1 MTAVLT
7 FRELTADASDLAILR
22 TFYDTLYVAEFPDP
36 DERETLANMADYLR
50 RKDEGWYGRNSYH
63 IVLGFSGGEIVA
75 ASVSDYLA
83 EPNTGV
89 VEFIVVAPAGR
100 GSGVGGRLLAHTEA
114 LFDQDA
120 WRAHG
125 RPVDAVLAEMN
136 DPFATSALTDNLD
149 PVARALIWHRWG
161 FGGLDFPY
169 VQPALSADQEP
180 VTNLILICKP
190 CRPDWASTVPAGA
203 VVASVHEYLRWAMRI
218 DEPGEAPEFRRMADV
233 LGGTDRVGLLA
244 LDRYVGRDDAVDVR
258 SALVEPEFGRAM
270 ALYRTTFPTGPATV
284 SESAFRAARRAPGY
298 HLWTVRRKG
307 GDPEPEGLASFFA
320 LPAAGFV
327 GYVALTGGLHG
338 TGLLRGLVAR
348 IETQLL
354 AERAEVRGWY
364 AEVAADGDITPY
376 RRIGCRELAVDY
388 HQPEPD
394 LPLRLVFRAP
404 GRCYAPPR
412 LAARDLL
419 TDVEAILSTVYGI
432 AEPCAHSAYRR
443 VAAAL
448 PDPDGDVP
456 LRVRCHCGEVPLR

>member
-1 MTAVLT
+1 VTAVLT
-7 FRELTADASDLAILR
+7 FRELGADPSDLAILR

-63 IVLGFSGGEIVA
+63 IVLGLAGGEIVA

-125 RPVDAVLAEMN
+125 RPADAVLAEMN
-136 DPFATSALTDNLD
+136 DPFATSALSDNLD
-149 PVARALIWHRWG
+149 PVARTLIWHRWG

-169 VQPALSADQEP
+169 VQPALSTDQEP
-180 VTNLILICKP
+180 VRNLILICKP
-190 CRPDWASTVPAGA
+190 CRGDWSSAVPAP
-203 VVASVHEYLRWAMRI
+203 VVASTVHEYLRWAMRI
-218 DEPGEAPEFRRMADV
+218 NEPAESAEFRRMAEV
-233 LGGTDRVGLLA
+233 LGSADTVGLMP
-244 LDRYVGRDDAVDVR
+244 LDRYVGRGEEVDVR
-258 SALVEPEFGRAM
+258 SALDEPEFDKAM
-270 ALYRTTFPTGPATV
+270 ALYRATFPPGPATV
-284 SESAFRAARRAPGY
+284 PESAFRDARGEPGY
-298 HLWTVRRKG
+298 HLWTVRAAQ
-307 GDPEPEGLASFFA
+307 DDAEPAGLASFFT

-327 GYVALTGGLHG
+327 GYVALTDSLHG
-338 TGLLRGLVAR
+338 AGLLRGLVAR

-364 AEVAADGDITPY
+364 AEVAQDVDITPY
-376 RRIGCRELAVDY
+376 LRIGAHELAVDY
-388 HQPEPD
+388 RQPAPD

-404 GRCYAPPR
+404 GRSYAPPR

-419 TDVEAILSTVYGI
+419 TDIEGILSTVYRI
-432 AEPCAHSAYRR
+432 AEPRAHATYRR
-443 VAAAL
+443 VAAGL
-448 PDPDGDVP
+448 PDPDDDVP
-456 LRVRCHCGEVPLR
+456 LR